1 MMKMASRTVA
11 VISEANQN
19 DRDALVRPVA
29 MTMRSAALIADYE
42 REAHSFGRPVLSHHW
57 RGERPRP
64 GGRQSAVGLVR
75 VLAKRNM
82 KFTPSCTENK
92 I

>member
-1 MMKMASRTVA
+1 MMKMSSRTVA

-42 REAHSFGRPVLSHHW
+42 SEAPLFRAAG
-57 RGERPRP
+57 
-64 GGRQSAVGLVR
+64 A
-75 VLAKRNM
+75 
-82 KFTPSCTENK
+82 
-92 I
+92 